1 MMGSNRVGQL
11 GVNSVPT
18 VRQKIAMEHATQPP
32 INEAQLIES
41 CSAGSP
47 VLVEML
53 KGFNVEQ
60 ISCGADFTVAICRK
74 SLPDGEDP
82 T

>member
-18 VRQKIAMEHATQPP
+18 ERQKQAMDDGTQPP
-32 INEAQLIES
+32 LNEAQLIEI

-74 SLPDGEDP
+74 GLPEGEDP